1 MPTLNPEA
9 LPEELLPLF
18 ELLIA
23 ENTDPMALALAAWNA
38 CARYEQG
45 ERLDLRRSE

>member
-23 ENTDPMALALAAWNA
+23 ENPDPMALALAAWNA

-45 ERLDLRRSE
+45 ERLDLRRGE

>member
-9 LPEELLPLF
+9 LPEELVPLF

-23 ENTDPMALALAAWNA
+23 ENAEPMALALAAWNA
-38 CARYEQG
+38 SARYEQG
-45 ERLDLRRSE
+45 ERLDLRRGE